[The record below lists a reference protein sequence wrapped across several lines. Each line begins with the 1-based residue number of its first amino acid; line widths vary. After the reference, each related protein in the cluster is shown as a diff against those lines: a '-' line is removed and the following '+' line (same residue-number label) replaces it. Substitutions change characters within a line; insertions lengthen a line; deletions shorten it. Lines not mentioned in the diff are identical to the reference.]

1 MKKRIALILLG
12 LILATALFAATSTR
26 FTKYGNIFKS
36 GEFLLKSTTY
46 ELDSRGAKVGNPS
59 PVTVAEHAGSYYMEA
74 TENGETFKVLIK
86 DGKMNMISDAD
97 KSIMVMSMD
106 DMDDSDTIDMPET
119 VDVLSSGNDKLD
131 GKTYYYEKAKA
142 PDGTVSTYWYNGNDL
157 YAIQSVDSIMY
168 INSLTQKPDA
178 SLFEVPS
185 GYEVMDMSALFS
197 MFGDMGTD
205 DYSSSSGDDYDWEA
219 ALAGIDWSALLGDSS
234 SWDSDY
240 SSDDSWWDDDEDDT
254 PAEDSCDACPY
265 GGRCGNEHGTMVLV
279 ARPGGDNTVMTMD
292 ELAEEIGGI
301 FSGRPGTYDMH
312 PVPGTED
319 LYYTIPEKKPLKRG
333 GKTFYKAPAVVFG
346 IDEDAGEVV
355 SPNAR
360 QLYAAA
366 RYFENASGTIK
377 TREGGE
383 TAVFCFD

>member
-1 MKKRIALILLG
+1 MENTSKITRMTDELKHFHRLRKEKRTL
-12 LILATALFAATSTR
+12 
-26 FTKYGNIFKS
+26 
-36 GEFLLKSTTY
+36 EQ
-46 ELDSRGAKVGNPS
+46 SRIP
-59 PVTVAEHAGSYYMEA
+59 E
-74 TENGETFKVLIK
+74 I
-86 DGKMNMISDAD
+86 
-97 KSIMVMSMD
+97 
-106 DMDDSDTIDMPET
+106 TIDVEIEEDEDDTPEDILYEAA
-119 VDVLSSGNDKLD
+119 DVLMDCA
-131 GKTYYYEKAKA
+131 EM
-142 PDGTVSTYWYNGNDL
+142 VSRAAFLVGLMQDHAYDEETA
-157 YAIQSVDSIMY
+157 YAD
-168 INSLTQKPDA
+168 
-178 SLFEVPS
+178 
-185 GYEVMDMSALFS
+185 
-197 MFGDMGTD
+197 
-205 DYSSSSGDDYDWEA
+205 
-219 ALAGIDWSALLGDSS
+219 
-234 SWDSDY
+234 
-240 SSDDSWWDDDEDDT
+240 DDDEDDT
-254 PAEDSCDACPY
+254 PAEDFCDACPY

-279 ARPGGDNTVMTMD
+279 ARPGGDNTVMTME